1 MEWTGGCLCGAVRY
15 RARGR
20 PIGACHCHCERCQ
33 RHSGAVFASAMG
45 FADED
50 VAWTQEEPSR
60 YASSPSAAR
69 LFCSTCGSSIA
80 HHWVDIGTLWPYIGT
95 LDEPGLASPEF
106 HIFSL
111 PKSGFPGSS
120 LTTDCLAMPSSH
132 RHARERKGL
141 LKIFRNRVTLR
152 IYKGLRVFSIF
163 DSERDETH
171 SVVHRAG
178 SWIANYRLSGLPS
191 SSSTTA

>member
-20 PIGACHCHCERCQ
+20 PIGACHCHCERCR
-33 RHSGAVFASAMG
+33 RHSGAVFASAIG

-106 HIFSL
+106 HIFTEERIPWIKLDDGL
-111 PKSGFPGSS
+111 PCYAKFPP
-120 LTTDCLAMPSSH
+120 T
-132 RHARERKGL
+132 RKG
-141 LKIFRNRVTLR
+141 KQ
-152 IYKGLRVFSIF
+152 G
-163 DSERDETH
+163 DEEDF
-171 SVVHRAG
+171 
-178 SWIANYRLSGLPS
+178 PD
-191 SSSTTA
+191 